1 CHYRSGNYKALRRFK
16 LLKRVL
22 EELGVEGERV
32 RLEWIS
38 GSEGKKFA
46 DIITEMDAKVREI
59 GPNPMKGV

>member
-1 CHYRSGNYKALRRFK
+1 LRRFK

-22 EELGVEGERV
+22 EELGVEGDRV

-46 DIITEMDAKVREI
+46 DIITEMDVKVREI

>member
-1 CHYRSGNYKALRRFK
+1 LRRFK

-22 EELGVEGERV
+22 EDLGVEGDRV

-46 DIITEMDAKVREI
+46 DVITEMDAKVREL
-59 GPNPMKGV
+59 GPNPLKGVGDE